1 MIRYALVAL
10 TCALVFAG
18 LTSSASSTAK
28 TPSKLVVKV
37 GTNRTYSRTEL
48 RPGERVVC
56 RYRGRTLF
64 VRAPWGQMQGWGT
77 VWPLPGNNDRG
88 LFRLNVT
95 VAGAAGYTVVCALG
109 GHHTQTLVV
118 P

>member
-18 LTSSASSTAK
+18 LTSAASSTAK
-28 TPSKLVVKV
+28 THSKLVVKV

-48 RPGERVVC
+48 RPGESVVC
-56 RYRGRTLF
+56 RYRGHELAVT
-64 VRAPWGQMQGWGT
+64 APAGQMQGWG
-77 VWPLPGNNDRG
+77 VIWPLPGNRVKG

-95 VAGAAGYTVVCALG
+95 VAGASGYTVVCALG
-109 GHHTQTLVV
+109 GNRTQTLVV

>member
-18 LTSSASSTAK
+18 LTSAASSTAK
-28 TPSKLVVKV
+28 TPSRLVVKV
-37 GTNRTYSRTEL
+37 GTNRMYSRTEL

-56 RYRGRTLF
+56 RYRGHTLT
-64 VRAPWGQMQGWGT
+64 VGAPSGQMQGWGA

-95 VAGAAGYTVVCALG
+95 VTGAAGYAVVCARG
-109 GHHTQTLVV
+109 GHHIKTLVV